1 MPAAGTPLH
10 DRSASELSR
19 LLGRR
24 EISSREAV
32 LSCLARIEEREP
44 AVHAFTEVFRERA
57 LADADR
63 ADATRARGEP
73 CGPLHGLPVS
83 IKENFDFAGAASTM
97 GVASRRSLKAG
108 ADAAMVTLLREAG
121 AVILG
126 RTNLSQL
133 MLYAESRNPVFGQT
147 VNPWSAAHGPGGSS
161 GGEAAAIAAGMSPLG
176 IGTDIGGSI
185 RVPAHFCGIA
195 GLKPTLDRLPMRGA
209 AAGLPGQE
217 AVRAQC
223 GPMAR
228 TVGDLALLMA
238 ALDPARMSALDGRV
252 PPLEWRP
259 QPLVAG
265 ATARFA
271 TGATARAAA
280 GAAESGPAGKLRVGL
295 CLDDGLV
302 KTSASVVRGLERAAQ
317 ALRERGCEVVPFAP
331 PRVREAIFLQLQA
344 MSADGGAVIGEQLRG
359 QPVDPVL
366 LSLMRIA
373 RLPAVVRTSL
383 ARAIRDELPART
395 LRALGRKPVEEL
407 WRITGELRAYR
418 FEMLA
423 AWDLAGIDLVLCP
436 PFATAALPHLGAK
449 GFLLAAS
456 ASMLWNITQ
465 LPAGVVP
472 VTRVRPDETQRAGA
486 SGMLE
491 KLAAAVDA
499 QSAGLPVGAQI
510 VGRPWAEPLVL
521 AAMEAIESEV
531 RGDAGFP
538 QTPV

>member
-1 MPAAGTPLH
+1 MQRALNASPPALH
-10 DRSASELSR
+10 GRSATELAR
-19 LLGRR
+19 LLERR

-32 LSCLARIEEREP
+32 LACLRRIDERDP
-44 AVHAFTEVFRERA
+44 AVHAFTAVFRDRA

-63 ADATRARGEP
+63 ADAERARGEVR
-73 CGPLHGLPVS
+73 GPLHGLPVS
-83 IKENFDFAGAASTM
+83 VKENFDLAGEASTM
-97 GVASRRSLKAG
+97 GVESRRSHKAG

-133 MLYAESRNPVFGQT
+133 MLYAECRNPIFGQT
-147 VNPWSAAHGPGGSS
+147 ANPWSAVHGPGGSS

-209 AAGLPGQE
+209 ASGIPGQE

-228 TVGDLALLMA
+228 RVADLGLLFS
-238 ALDPARMSALDGRV
+238 ALDPVRMSALDGRV
-252 PPLEWRP
+252 PPLEWRALTLP
-259 QPLVAG
+259 
-265 ATARFA
+265 R
-271 TGATARAAA
+271 
-280 GAAESGPAGKLRVGL
+280 LRVGL
-295 CLDDGLV
+295 CLDDGVV
-302 KTSASVVRGLERAAQ
+302 KTSAAVVRGLERAAR

-344 MSADGGAVIGEQLRG
+344 LSADGGAAVGKLLRG

-366 LSLMRIA
+366 LSLVRIA
-373 RLPAVVRTSL
+373 RLPALVRHSL
-383 ARAIRDELPART
+383 ARAVRDELPART

-423 AWDLAGIDLVLCP
+423 AWDAAGIDLVLCP
-436 PFATAALPHLGAK
+436 PFATPALPHLGAK
-449 GFLLAAS
+449 SFVLAAS

-472 VTRVRPDETQRAGA
+472 VTRVRDDETQRAPA

-491 KLAAAVDA
+491 KLASAVDA
-499 QSAGLPVGAQI
+499 QSAGLPVGAQV

-531 RGDAGFP
+531 RGDSGFP
-538 QTPV
+538 STPV

>member
-1 MPAAGTPLH
+1 MLPPDAAKTSLP
-10 DRSASELSR
+10 SATELAR
-19 LLGRR
+19 LLGSRA
-24 EISSREAV
+24 ISSREAV
-32 LSCLARIEEREP
+32 LACLRRIDEREP
-44 AVHAFTEVFRERA
+44 AVHAFTSVFRERA
-57 LADADR
+57 LSDADALD
-63 ADATRARGEP
+63 TERARGRVR
-73 CGPLHGLPVS
+73 GPLHGLPVS
-83 IKENFDFAGAASTM
+83 IKENFDFAGEASTM
-97 GVASRRSLKAG
+97 GVPSRRALKAP

-147 VNPWSAAHGPGGSS
+147 ANPWSAAHGPGGSS

-176 IGTDIGGSI
+176 VGTDIGGSI

-209 AAGLPGQE
+209 ASGIPGQE

-228 TVGDLALLMA
+228 TVADLSLFMS
-238 ALDPARMSALDGRV
+238 ALDPLRMSALDGRV
-252 PPLEWRP
+252 PPLAFAA
-259 QPLVAG
+259 QPL
-265 ATARFA
+265 
-271 TGATARAAA
+271 
-280 GAAESGPAGKLRVGL
+280 GKPRVGL
-295 CLDDGLV
+295 CIDDGVVPPSL
-302 KTSASVVRGLERAAQ
+302 AVVRGLERAAR
-317 ALRERGCEVVPFAP
+317 ALRDRGCEIVPFAP

-344 MSADGGAVIGEQLRG
+344 MSADGGAAIGKLLRG

-373 RLPAVVRTSL
+373 RLPGPVRGVL
-383 ARAIRDELPART
+383 ARAVRDELPART

-407 WRITGELRAYR
+407 WRLTGELRAYR

-423 AWDLAGIDLVLCP
+423 AWDAAGIDLLLCP
-436 PFATAALPHLGAK
+436 PFATPALPHLGAK
-449 GFLLAAS
+449 SFVLAAS

-472 VTRVRPDETQRAGA
+472 VTRVRADETERAPAPGI
-486 SGMLE
+486 
-491 KLAAAVDA
+491 
-499 QSAGLPVGAQI
+499 PVGAQI

-521 AAMEAIESEV
+521 AAMEAIEMEV
-531 RGDAGFP
+531 RGDADFP
-538 QTPV
+538 GTPV